1 MVILYFIRLLSYL
14 VRAALYRLCIAQ
26 RPSRPNDS
34 DRRRDN
40 TAQEVLIPQFAYYIE
55 TIMAILNTNND
66 FYVQIGVKWR
76 ERSPYYR
83 YKLLHD

>member
-34 DRRRDN
+34 DRRRDY
-40 TAQEVLIPQFAYYIE
+40 TAQEVFIPQGGHNIE
-55 TIMAILNTNND
+55 TIIAILNTNDD
-66 FYVQIGVKWR
+66 FPVQIGMQWR
-76 ERSPYYR
+76 ECIPYYR
-83 YKLLHD
+83 YTNLHN